1 MYHELEYNLRPDTT
15 PAIEFYVPLTKQGRR
30 QSDAQTDRPADRP
43 RDRERKR
50 ESESARATEFMSL
63 GGWVSCGTCLDV

>member
-43 RDRERKR
+43 RERERQRERKR
-50 ESESARATEFMSL
+50 DRVHVV